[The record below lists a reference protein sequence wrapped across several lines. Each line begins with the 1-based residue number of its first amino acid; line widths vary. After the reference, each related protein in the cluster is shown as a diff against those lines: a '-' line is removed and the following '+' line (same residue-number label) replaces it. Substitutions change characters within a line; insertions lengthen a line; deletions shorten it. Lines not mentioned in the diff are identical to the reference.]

1 MKRLFIRLLHFV
13 LSCAL
18 RAFHLSVKLYSLSFG
33 KTYNLNYLSSSV
45 RFLLKSFFY
54 SVVKDLSPWPAPHLP
69 ARLSPFAFRY
79 GSPGFGRR
87 HCRLVGLDG
96 LEPSTSRLS
105 GARSSHLS
113 YKPEFTHGL
122 YDSIIFCLPPS
133 LNSPPRFDPWLVKMV
148 QRVLAADTVGWW
160 R

>member
-1 MKRLFIRLLHFV
+1 M
-13 LSCAL
+13 
-18 RAFHLSVKLYSLSFG
+18 KLYSLSFG

-54 SVVKDLSPWPAPHLP
+54 SVVKDLVPWPAPHLP
-69 ARLSPFAFRY
+69 ARLSPFAFQY
-79 GSPGFGRR
+79 GSPGFGRP
-87 HCRLVGLDG
+87 HCGLVGLDG

-122 YDSIIFCLPPS
+122 YDSIIFCLTLLTHLPARS
-133 LNSPPRFDPWLVKMV
+133 I
-148 QRVLAADTVGWW
+148 TVGLQDGVPGFGS
-160 R
+160 RHCRLVEMKGIEPLTPCLQGRCSPS